1 MRNHN
6 YAFHEFLMAHS
17 AVPIRSPS
25 SSRRTVRTCSRLT
38 LQCGRWPQPN
48 GCQKLEMRIS
58 KIVKPCLGPFE
69 RGIEG
74 SAARLEVQLADIL
87 QCVFGTVLA
96 IHAAVF
102 PFD

>member
-1 MRNHN
+1 
-6 YAFHEFLMAHS
+6 MAHS

-25 SSRRTVRTCSRLT
+25 SSRRHKHARTVRTCSRLT

-58 KIVKPCLGPFE
+58 KIVKLYLGPFE

-87 QCVFGTVLA
+87 QRVFGTVLA